1 MTNSVTLDNP
11 IANKNKEIIAT
22 SSPLPN
28 TRESP
33 TSNSGSWKVLTSML
47 RIHIDFPRQRS
58 VNMMEEYEDYLEAN
72 DLVDEKDVRRR
83 QNLQQ
88 ISNEDQDMDSANEE
102 ESKDGNEDQVPLPAP
117 PSFGINFMAKPKNHG
132 YYNVLKGM
140 ITRMELDGTLG
151 KQREYGRKTQGKKL
165 NEGKDEE
172 YYYNLD
178 DDFIDDQE
186 LNNNESNLKDFSQ
199 HEVINNNDQDE
210 EFEFLPGD
218 QIHNYSEIV
227 KERKK

>member
-1 MTNSVTLDNP
+1 
-11 IANKNKEIIAT
+11 
-22 SSPLPN
+22 
-28 TRESP
+28 
-33 TSNSGSWKVLTSML
+33 
-47 RIHIDFPRQRS
+47 
-58 VNMMEEYEDYLEAN
+58 MMEEYEDYLETN
-72 DLVDEKDVRRR
+72 GLVDEKDVKRRE
-83 QNLQQ
+83 NLQQ
-88 ISNEDQDMDSANEE
+88 ISNDDQDIESANEE
-102 ESKDGNEDQVPLPAP
+102 ESKDGNEDQHPLPIHSP
-117 PSFGINFMAKPKNHG
+117 FSMDFISKPKNHG

-151 KQREYGRKTQGKKL
+151 KQREYGRTTKGKKL

-186 LNNNESNLKDFSQ
+186 LNKNESNFKDFSQ

-218 QIHNYSEIV
+218 QIHYYSEIV
-227 KERKK
+227 KERKRKRLEAEEIDDEKIKEK